1 MPPERKAPRQAEEYE
16 RTTPRAFWSG
26 TLSFGLVS
34 IPVDLYAA
42 TKPSRATM
50 RMLGPEGH
58 FLLRR
63 YVCSLDG
70 HALESEE
77 IVRGYPN
84 NGEGRFV
91 VISDEELAALEPR
104 KSRDIDLRM
113 FVALS
118 EIDHMLLVRPYVLA
132 PAGHSTKAYHLL
144 AATMEASK
152 QAGIASFVM
161 RGIEY
166 LVAIFAKEGLL
177 HAEILRFHNELRRPE
192 DIGLPEPVEV
202 PAARRKQ
209 MEAAIATLEAD
220 VFDRNFLHDETAD
233 ELLALARRK
242 HQESRDLVEVQKPL
256 AEDEERDNVID
267 MMSLLKE
274 RIGVA

>member
-1 MPPERKAPRQAEEYE
+1 LHQEEENE

-42 TKPSRATM
+42 IKPSRVSM

-70 HALESEE
+70 HALENDE

-84 NGEGRFV
+84 EGEGRFV
-91 VISDEELAALEPR
+91 VISDEELAELEPR

-113 FVALS
+113 FVPLS
-118 EIDHMLLVRPYVLA
+118 EIDRMLLVRPYVLA

-166 LVAIFAKEGLL
+166 LVAIFAKKGLL

-192 DIGLPEPVEV
+192 DIGLPQPVKV
-202 PAARRKQ
+202 PAARRKE
-209 MEAAIATLEAD
+209 MEEAVATLETD

-233 ELLALARRK
+233 DLLALAKRK
-242 HQESRDLVEVQKPL
+242 QEESRDLVEVEKPPTD
-256 AEDEERDNVID
+256 DEERDNVID

-274 RIGVA
+274 RIGIA